1 MGADS
6 NVTEGWSF
14 VEAISGVADMKCVP
28 GALNVVEVG
37 VLHCWFAVGGGGRPP
52 RHTLSK

>member
-6 NVTEGWSF
+6 IVTEGWSF
-14 VEAISGVADMKCVP
+14 VEAISPVADKKCVP
-28 GALNVVEVG
+28 GALNVGEVRG
-37 VLHCWFAVGGGGRPP
+37 LHCWFVVGGGGQPP

>member
-1 MGADS
+1 MGAHS

-14 VEAISGVADMKCVP
+14 VETISGIADMKCVP
-28 GALNVVEVG
+28 GALNVGKVSG
-37 VLHCWFAVGGGGRPP
+37 LCCLFALGGGGRRP

>member
-28 GALNVVEVG
+28 GALNVGEVRG
-37 VLHCWFAVGGGGRPP
+37 LHCWFAAGGWGQPP
-52 RHTLSK
+52 